1 VPIPDFVYNGRATRV
16 VFGNGRSVHL
26 ERELLALGAQ
36 RALVLCSPE
45 QHALGASVV
54 EQLGSHSAGLFDRAA
69 MHGPLELAAEAQ
81 TVEASLGAH

>member
-1 VPIPDFVYNGRATRV
+1 
-16 VFGNGRSVHL
+16 VHL